1 MFNRKLSI
9 SKILSSFD
17 NEINLLKTFI
27 KESSEESERIYN
39 EISFLKA
46 ERTQV
51 MQDNLKAQKVLANLE
66 ELLGG
71 KSEEVSS

>member
-1 MFNRKLSI
+1 MFSRKLSI
-9 SKILSSFD
+9 SNILSSFD
-17 NEINLLKTFI
+17 KVLVNLKTFI
-27 KESSEESERIYN
+27 QESSEESERIYN
-39 EISFLKA
+39 EISLLEA

>member
-9 SKILSSFD
+9 SNILNSFD
-17 NEINLLKTFI
+17 KVLVNLKTFI
-27 KESSEESERIYN
+27 QESSEESERIYN
-39 EISFLKA
+39 EISLLKA

>member
-9 SKILSSFD
+9 SNILSSFD
-17 NEINLLKTFI
+17 KVLVNLKTFI
-27 KESSEESERIYN
+27 QESSEESERIYN
-39 EISFLKA
+39 EISLLKA

-71 KSEEVSS
+71 KNEEVSC

>member
-9 SKILSSFD
+9 GNILSSFD
-17 NEINLLKTFI
+17 KVLVNLKTFI
-27 KESSEESERIYN
+27 QESSEESERIYN
-39 EISFLKA
+39 EISLLKA

-71 KSEEVSS
+71 KNEEVSG

>member
-9 SKILSSFD
+9 SNILSSFD
-17 NEINLLKTFI
+17 KVLVNLKTFI
-27 KESSEESERIYN
+27 QESSE
-39 EISFLKA
+39 
-46 ERTQV
+46 QV

>member
-1 MFNRKLSI
+1 MN
-9 SKILSSFD
+9 
-17 NEINLLKTFI
+17 LKTFI
-27 KESSEESERIYN
+27 QESSEESERIYN
-39 EISFLKA
+39 EISLLKA

-71 KSEEVSS
+71 KNEEVSG

>member
-9 SKILSSFD
+9 SNIPSSFD
-17 NEINLLKTFI
+17 KVLVNLKTFI
-27 KESSEESERIYN
+27 QESSEESERIYN
-39 EISFLKA
+39 EISLLKA

>member
-9 SKILSSFD
+9 SNILSSFD
-17 NEINLLKTFI
+17 KVLVNLKTFI
-27 KESSEESERIYN
+27 QESSEESERIYN
-39 EISFLKA
+39 EISLLKA

>member
-9 SKILSSFD
+9 SNILSSFD
-17 NEINLLKTFI
+17 KVLVNLKTFI
-27 KESSEESERIYN
+27 QESSEESERIYN
-39 EISFLKA
+39 EISLLKA

-71 KSEEVSS
+71 KNEEVSG

>member
-39 EISFLKA
+39 EISLLKA

>member
-9 SKILSSFD
+9 SNIPSSFD
-17 NEINLLKTFI
+17 KVLVNLKTFI
-27 KESSEESERIYN
+27 QESSEESERIYN
-39 EISFLKA
+39 EISLLKA

-71 KSEEVSS
+71 KNEEVSG

>member
-9 SKILSSFD
+9 SNILSSFD
-17 NEINLLKTFI
+17 KVLVNLKTFI
-27 KESSEESERIYN
+27 QESSEESERIYN
-39 EISFLKA
+39 EISLLKA

-51 MQDNLKAQKVLANLE
+51 MKDNLKAQKVLANLE

-71 KSEEVSS
+71 KNEEVSG